1 MKPFTP
7 AQITVLQALAAG
19 ATVTAAAQLASVSRP
34 TVYRWTDD
42 PAFQQAL
49 AFAEQEYALTIRDR
63 MQSLRAKALDKL
75 EQVLDNPKSSPSVL
89 LRAAVLLLTNK
100 KWSLPAADV
109 EDCAAAI
116 QEAAAR
122 VEADP
127 EIMQNEEAYERQLT
141 ELYTKPGMKP
151 ESAAPQTPR
160 NAKCPCGSGEKFK
173 RCCGKGA
180 PPVLNTKAA

>member
-1 MKPFTP
+1 MKHFTP

-34 TVYRWTDD
+34 TVYHWTDD

-100 KWSLPAADV
+100 KWNLPAADV

-116 QEAAAR
+116 NAAADR
-122 VEADP
+122 VQADP

-141 ELYTKPGMKP
+141 ELYTNSQPKPAP
-151 ESAAPQTPR
+151 PQTPR
-160 NAKCPCGSGEKFK
+160 NAKCPCGSGVKFK
-173 RCCGKGA
+173 RCCGKDA
-180 PPVLNTKAA
+180 PPVLHNNAA

>member
-1 MKPFTP
+1 MKLFTP
-7 AQITVLQALAAG
+7 SQITVLQALAAG
-19 ATVTAAAQLASVSRP
+19 ATVTAAAQLANVSRP
-34 TVYRWTDD
+34 TVYAWSDN

-49 AFAEQEYALTIRDR
+49 AFAEQEHALTIRDR

-116 QEAAAR
+116 NHAADR

-141 ELYTKPGMKP
+141 DLYTKSQTEPAP
-151 ESAAPQTPR
+151 PQTPR

-173 RCCGKGA
+173 RCCGKDA
-180 PPVLNTKAA
+180 PPVLHNNAA